1 MGLGNKFEQAQ
12 AMMGSPKVFLAEVS
26 RDGRYAGNG
35 RIMAL
40 VKELLDGFRRYAG
53 YAVLSGLKGLN
64 PFRRDAEMVDAGYYD
79 FKETEEYKQAMG
91 RLAAELGITE
101 GYFQEET
108 LKKYEVLRG
117 YVAERFGADCEGL
130 AEMELTGKGMFSF
143 RADGVSFLVD
153 VVEED
158 VYQDFGEFL
167 AKNRD
172 YQGFKPEEIGS
183 EAFQGYRFMDA
194 GSEVYRAFLA
204 QGRAVGHGK
213 ETGKSEDEGQKPQ
226 PDEKGEKEQEPQS
239 AESGEKEQPQ
249 KDGKKPQTGPEAG
262 EDSRAGKT
270 AGNAEEPARKTAD
283 KDRAEDAGNTAVE
296 EKGNR
301 VAAAWEGKDRQGE
314 SRMESQNR
322 LIWMDEFVFE
332 KNGGSV
338 ILKRYRGKDSRVAV
352 PSVIEADGKEFPVAG
367 IWDKAFM
374 GTPAEQ
380 VWLDAEK
387 ICWEEWNPTAMRSGE
402 NSFLQVHWRNLSPKM
417 EKMLKENR
425 KWAELELQHP
435 SKFKDLM
442 EGIEAVPES
451 PQKKHSL
458 FTRWREKRAAER
470 QKAGRDR
477 KRTRPGREKPDRDA
491 ADMERQD
498 GKASA
503 RRKKSRGMDI

>member
-26 RDGRYAGNG
+26 RDGRYAGNK

-40 VKELLDGFRRYAG
+40 IKELLDGFRRYAG

-64 PFRRDAEMVDAGYYD
+64 PFHRDAEMVDMGYYD
-79 FKETEEYKQAMG
+79 FKKTSEYKQIMG

-101 GYFQEET
+101 EYFQEET
-108 LKKYEVLRG
+108 LKKYEALRG

-143 RADGVSFLVD
+143 RADGMSFLVD

-172 YQGFKPEEIGS
+172 YQGFKLEEIGS

-194 GSEVYRAFLA
+194 GSEVYKAFLA
-204 QGRAVGHGK
+204 KNRAVVGHGK
-213 ETGKSEDEGQKPQ
+213 EAARPKDEGQEEKGKTAQDEGNGKGTQKPQSAGRGDEGQKNQTRP
-226 PDEKGEKEQEPQS
+226 ETGEGSQ
-239 AESGEKEQPQ
+239 
-249 KDGKKPQTGPEAG
+249 
-262 EDSRAGKT
+262 AGKT
-270 AGNAEEPARKTAD
+270 MGNTEESERKVED
-283 KDRAEDAGNTAVE
+283 KNRMEDAGNPA
-296 EKGNR
+296 G
-301 VAAAWEGKDRQGE
+301 EGKDQYGE
-314 SRMESQNR
+314 SRAESEKR

-332 KNGGSV
+332 KDGDRV

-374 GTPAEQ
+374 GTSAEY
-380 VWLDAEK
+380 VWVDAEK
-387 ICWEEWNPTAMRSGE
+387 ICWEEWNPVAMRSGE
-402 NSFLQVHWRNLSPKM
+402 KSFLQVHWRNLSPKM

-435 SKFKDLM
+435 SQFKDLM
-442 EGIEAVPES
+442 EDIDAVPES
-451 PQKKHSL
+451 LRKRHSL
-458 FTRWREKRAAER
+458 FTRWREKRAMGKQAAV
-470 QKAGRDR
+470 QK
-477 KRTRPGREKPDRDA
+477 KERTRPDRKALDKGVSDA
-491 ADMERQD
+491 GRQD
-498 GKASA
+498 REISA
-503 RRKKSRGMDI
+503 RKKKNREMDI